1 MTSYDALVVGSGIA
15 GMESALK
22 LGDMGYKVLLVE
34 KEASVGGR
42 MILLSK
48 VFPTLDCA
56 SCISTPKMAA
66 SIHHPNVTA
75 MTYAEVDGIERLEGG
90 RFRAR
95 VRQKPRFVDEA
106 ACTGCQ
112 LCETACTVAV
122 PDQFNY
128 DLVARRAAYIA
139 FPQAV
144 PKKAVIERAG
154 TSPCSYTC
162 PAGIKAHGYVSLI
175 RSGEYEKAFQ
185 LVLEATPLVGTLG
198 RACYAPCEGECTRGS
213 VEGALPIRRLKRFA
227 ADRHYAAANGPGVEV
242 APANGKRVAVVGSG
256 PAGLTAAWQLARKGY
271 SVKIFEA
278 APVAG
283 GFLRTA
289 IPAYRLPAEVVE
301 QDIANVTAIGVEI
314 ATGSRVTDVEAL
326 RDDGF
331 DAVLVATGTPRSTGL
346 RVTGEKLDGVYS
358 GLDFLRAVRL
368 AGTAAAADNEAGAS
382 AGLPLADLRGK
393 RVVVVGGGN
402 VAMDAA
408 RTAVRLGAS
417 QTTVAYRRGREE
429 MPAHKAEV
437 DDAARDGVRFSFQ
450 VAPLEVIGDAGGA
463 VVGLRCQRMAL
474 GKPDASGRRRPEP
487 IKGSEF
493 TIPCDA
499 VLAAIGMAAGGSIY
513 GAGVAANDNGTLAA
527 DRRTLQT
534 NVPYVFAAGDAT
546 TGASD
551 ITRAVGQGRRAAHMI
566 DRWLNG
572 QLLDD
577 EPALGDGFD
586 LDDRLDVVDKGQVL
600 GRQLTYVR
608 HGTVGTVDETAAPAA
623 ALGFSRADP
632 APAGFA
638 EIEAPL
644 TEAEARASAGDCLDC
659 GVCSECQEC
668 VKVCP
673 SDAIHLDMKERI
685 EEVEVGAVV
694 VATGYKLF
702 TADAKPEYGFGRY
715 KNVITGTQMDRLL
728 APTRPFNTIL
738 RPGDG
743 KVPERIAY
751 VMCTGS
757 RDETVGNPL
766 CSRFCC
772 MYSIKQNQLVMGALP
787 LAEVTVH
794 YMDIRAPGKRYDE
807 FYESAKSMGA
817 TYVKGRVARI
827 TEKEDGNLILRYEDI
842 EHGGAIVEAEYDM
855 VVLAVGVQPN
865 RDVETLFGD
874 GPGAGLEFNEYHYVA
889 EPDEDL
895 NPGATSIPGVFVAGT
910 ASGAKDITDSIVHA
924 GAAAAQ
930 VAAHLESGSG
940 AAGNRQ
946 AQTLKESVA

>member
-1 MTSYDALVVGSGIA
+1 MTDYDALVVGSGIA

-75 MTYAEVDGIERLEGG
+75 LTYTEVDGV
-90 RFRAR
+90 AR
-95 VRQKPRFVDEA
+95 QGDGTFKATIRHKPRFVDEA

-122 PDQFNY
+122 PDQFNA
-128 DLVARRAAYIA
+128 DMVARRAAYIA

-144 PKKAVIERAG
+144 PKKAVLERAG
-154 TSPCSYTC
+154 TSPCTYTC

-213 VEGALPIRRLKRFA
+213 LEGTLPIRRLKRFA
-227 ADRHYAAANGPGVEV
+227 ADQHYAATEGPGVEV
-242 APANGKRVAVVGSG
+242 PPSNGKRVAVIGSG

-271 SVKIFEA
+271 GVKIFEA

-283 GFLRTA
+283 GFLRLA
-289 IPAYRLPAEVVE
+289 IPAYRLPPEVVE
-301 QDIANVTAIGVEI
+301 QDISNVTAIGVEI
-314 ATGSRVTDVEAL
+314 ATNSPVTDLEAL
-326 RDDGF
+326 RRDGF
-331 DAVLVATGTPRSTGL
+331 DAVLVATGTQASTGL
-346 RVTGEKLDGVYS
+346 NVPGEKFEGVLS
-358 GLDFLRAVRL
+358 GLQFLRATKLGSGAELSGKREL
-368 AGTAAAADNEAGAS
+368 A
-382 AGLPLADLRGK
+382 GK

-408 RTAVRLGAS
+408 RTAVRLGAAG
-417 QTTVAYRRGREE
+417 TTVAYRRGREE

-437 DDAARDGVRFSFQ
+437 DDAERDGVGFTFL
-450 VAPLEVIGDAGGA
+450 VAPVEVIGDADQGADGASGGK
-463 VVGLRCQRMAL
+463 VTGLRCQRMAL

-487 IKGSEF
+487 ITGSEF
-493 TIPCDA
+493 VIPCDT
-499 VLAAIGMAAGGSIY
+499 VLVAIRMAPEGAAFGGAIPVN
-513 GAGVAANDNGTLAA
+513 ANGTLIA
-527 DRRTLQT
+527 DKITLQSAI
-534 NVPYVFAAGDAT
+534 PHVFVAGDVT

-566 DRWLNG
+566 DRWL
-572 QLLDD
+572 QD
-577 EPALGDGFD
+577 EALDGFEMDD
-586 LDDRLDVVDKGQVL
+586 LLPLVDKSAVL
-600 GRQLTYVR
+600 ARQKRYDN
-608 HGTVGTVDETAAPAA
+608 HSDAFGEGAA
-623 ALGFSRADP
+623 AAVSPRD
-632 APAGFA
+632 FA
-638 EIEAPL
+638 EMEAPL
-644 TEAEARASAGDCLDC
+644 TEAEARAAAGDCLDC

-668 VKVCP
+668 VSACP
-673 SDAIHLDMKERI
+673 SDAIHLDMRERI
-685 EEVEVGAVV
+685 EDVTVGAVV

-715 KNVITGTQMDRLL
+715 KNVITGMQMDRLL
-728 APTRPFNTIL
+728 APTRPFNTVL

-751 VMCTGS
+751 VLCTGS
-757 RDETVGNPL
+757 RDEAPGPGGRGGVNNPL

-817 TYVKGRVARI
+817 TYVKGRVAKI
-827 TEKEDGNLILRYEDI
+827 TEKPDGNLILRYEDI

-855 VVLAVGVQPN
+855 VVLAIGVQPN
-865 RDVETLFGD
+865 RDVERLFAGD
-874 GPGAGLEFNEYHYVA
+874 DAIELNDYHYVA
-889 EPDEDL
+889 EPDEDME
-895 NPGATSIPGVFVAGT
+895 PGRTNIPGVFVAGT
-910 ASGAKDITDSIVHA
+910 ASGAKDIADSILHA
-924 GAAAAQ
+924 GAAVAQ
-930 VAAHLESGSG
+930 VAAHLESRMVP
-940 AAGNRQ
+940 A
-946 AQTLKESVA
+946 